1 MSIVQQCFYP
11 DGETI
16 AVDVPCNSAATHSA
30 CCNVDA
36 QCLDNGLCFRGGTLS
51 RGSCTDRSWGPSC
64 AQYCLDGGYFSI
76 PVLRALIG
84 VRLMMEP
91 DPSTFG
97 AALVTCNGY
106 TAPSIFACGTN
117 NTDCLTDTNTFPIVG
132 GTDFILRD
140 VVVGGQSSAAL
151 TISPTSTL
159 NLVQDAQNTGVSTPS
174 TSSST
179 TGPKISSGIPAPT
192 APRRAYSAASLA
204 GAVAGTGVPLLL
216 ALLGAIFIILR
227 QRKELR
233 QRQRSQPDHMDGAPV
248 SYGDG
253 QGHYPPLMQKQGTA
267 HTPPV
272 EAYAEREPVE
282 LGGHK

>member
-1 MSIVQQCFYP
+1 
-11 DGETI
+11 
-16 AVDVPCNSAATHSA
+16 
-30 CCNVDA
+30 
-36 QCLDNGLCFRGGTLS
+36 
-51 RGSCTDRSWGPSC
+51 
-64 AQYCLDGGYFSI
+64 
-76 PVLRALIG
+76 
-84 VRLMMEP
+84 MEP

-106 TAPSIFACGTN
+106 TAPSIFAC
-117 NTDCLTDTNTFPIVG
+117 VG